1 MQFGRVSESK
11 VRVRYRF
18 VGTVQAV
25 GFRWTTCNLAR
36 EAGATGWVRNE
47 YDGSV
52 IAEIQGTRDQVDAV
66 VDGLDRHFNGSTWHG
81 GFQIAYKEYLAPI
94 SWENQFKVAYA

>member
-1 MQFGRVSESK
+1 MLFGKTGEPK

-25 GFRWTTCNLAR
+25 GFRWTTCSIAR
-36 EAGATGWVRNE
+36 ETGATGWVRNE
-47 YDGSV
+47 QDGSV
-52 IAEIQGTRDQVDAV
+52 TAEIQGTREQVDAV
-66 VDGLDRHFNGSTWHG
+66 VDGLDRHFNGGTWHG

-94 SWENQFKVAYA
+94 SGESQFRVAYA